1 MKKPPVPCFLPN
13 PLFGFAFTSVPA
25 EIPAVGRHG
34 KRRPS
39 LQTPILFIVAA
50 LATGFAGAPLVVAEE
65 VATPHWVGTWSSS
78 PQPIW
83 GPDFFAGLK
92 YPRNLW
98 NQTVRQISR
107 VSIGGPRIRVVLSNE
122 YGQMPV
128 PIGAARA
135 ALSEKGPAIVA
146 GSDRALTFG
155 GRETVTIP
163 PGAAIL
169 SDPVDLAVAP
179 LGSVAI
185 SLFLP
190 EVTPVTTWHNDARQ
204 TAFLVA
210 GNKVSELDF
219 KPDASVTARVFVSQI
234 LVDAPAAARAIVT
247 FGDSITDGD
256 GSTVDANHRW
266 PDVLAARFVEAG
278 TPVGVL
284 NAGISGA
291 KLLKDRM
298 GVNALARFDRDAL
311 SIPGVETV
319 VVMIGINDI
328 GWPGGVLSPTD
339 PPVSVDDLI
348 MGYRQLI
355 AQAHAR
361 NIRIIGATM
370 TPFEDTFKVVN
381 PPLDYYYNPEKEK
394 TRQAVNQW
402 IRDSKEFDGVI
413 DFDALTRDPQRPSHI
428 KADFDS
434 GDHLHPGDSG
444 YKAMADSI
452 DLGLLTG
459 KPVDTK

>member
-1 MKKPPVPCFLPN
+1 MIAAL
-13 PLFGFAFTSVPA
+13 
-25 EIPAVGRHG
+25 IVG
-34 KRRPS
+34 
-39 LQTPILFIVAA
+39 VAA
-50 LATGFAGAPLVVAEE
+50 AGPMAAEE
-65 VATPHWVGTWSSS
+65 AAPPHWVGTWGSS

-83 GPDFFAGLK
+83 GPDFFAPLK

-98 NQTVRQISR
+98 KQTVRQVSR
-107 VSIGGPRIRVVLSNE
+107 VSIGGPRIRVMFSNE
-122 YGQMPV
+122 YGDRPV
-128 PIGAARA
+128 MIGDAHV
-135 ALSEKGPAIVA
+135 ALAEAGPAIVA
-146 GSDRALTFG
+146 GSDRPLTFG
-155 GRETVTIP
+155 GRTTVTIP
-163 PGAAIL
+163 PGAPVL
-169 SDPVDLAVAP
+169 SDPVELAVPP
-179 LGSVAI
+179 LGSVAV

-210 GNKVSELDF
+210 GDKVAETDF

-234 LVDAPAAARAIVT
+234 LVDAPPTARAVVT

-266 PDVLAARFVEAG
+266 PDFLAARLVEAG
-278 TPVGVL
+278 GAPVGVV

-291 KLLKDRM
+291 QLLKDRM
-298 GVNALARFDRDAL
+298 GVNALARFERDAL
-311 SIPGVETV
+311 SVPGVETV

-328 GWPGGVLSPTD
+328 GWPGGVLD
-339 PPVSVDDLI
+339 PIAPPASLENLI
-348 MGYRQLI
+348 TGYKQLI

-361 NIRIIGATM
+361 NIRILGATL

-402 IRDSKEFDGVI
+402 IRESKAFDGVI
-413 DFDALTRDPQRPSHI
+413 DFDALARDPARPSHI
-428 KADFDS
+428 QAAFDS

-452 DLGLLTG
+452 DLQLLTE
-459 KPVDTK
+459 KR